1 MELAPLAPQ
10 ASPSFSKDGGNF
22 YFAITTRQTKCFLS
36 SALPET
42 AASVLIASVAV
53 GTAATLLAR
62 NIKASQ
68 TATSSLKVCED
79 CGGSGICAEC
89 NGEGFILKKI
99 SDESAE
105 KARMAAKSFRRNG
118 PTAPNALQLGLAV
131 LAEDLGELADSC
143 LIVAYANFQI
153 WLRMRMRMRMARL
166 RRFSKSSFECFH
178 AQEYLSLATLEI
190 QSYPSS
196 PDEPCADLSE
206 SFEPTTSS
214 QP

>member
-10 ASPSFSKDGGNF
+10 ASPSFSKDVPSYKVQRANDL
-22 YFAITTRQTKCFLS
+22 YFRSSLLHSNSRKRRQTKCFLS

-105 KARMAAKSFRRNG
+105 KARMAAKSMATRY
-118 PTAPNALQLGLAV
+118 TAGLPKKWTYCSKCSSAR
-131 LAEDLGELADSC
+131 SC
-143 LIVAYANFQI
+143 STCGGSGRIG
-153 WLRMRMRMRMARL
+153 
-166 RRFSKSSFECFH
+166 
-178 AQEYLSLATLEI
+178 
-190 QSYPSS
+190 
-196 PDEPCADLSE
+196 
-206 SFEPTTSS
+206 
-214 QP
+214 